1 MLSRMWHEFW
11 LILFAA
17 LIGVG
22 VFAGAGMLIGF
33 GAMGLLITGAGWLW
47 NRISLEDVS
56 YEREFTQQRVFIG
69 EKASLRITLTNRKP
83 LPLSRALVEDEMPES
98 MDLAD
103 ADVVGSPNP
112 EAQTLRH
119 STSMSWYERIR
130 WTYEFTCNR
139 RGYFRVGPATL
150 KSGDIFG
157 FFGSEK
163 VVRSRDYV
171 LVYPRV
177 VSLPEIGMPS
187 ARPLGETRGGIRI
200 FEDASRP
207 MGLRDYRTGDPLKIV
222 DWKATAR
229 MQDLQVRTFEPS
241 SSLTVIL
248 AVAVDT
254 MAHTWEGYSPIH
266 LERII
271 TAAASI
277 ASYAAAQRCNLGLF
291 SNGTPILADRPL
303 KIAPSQAPEQ
313 LTVILE
319 ALASIRPL
327 PVGSIAAHLSD
338 EWRRFPMGATV
349 VVVVSLVSDE
359 LPNALVSM
367 RSRGISAVVVYVGD
381 DPCPPLP
388 DGTLVYEIGDAFE
401 GLEFRERM
409 GVSDLIGDLEGDLPT
424 DADAAAFRQS
434 SLDTVAGY
442 RQSSANGAVGGD
454 AGGDCAAGR

>member
-47 NRISLEDVS
+47 NRVSLEDVS
-56 YEREFTQQRVFIG
+56 YKREFTQQRVFIG
-69 EKASLRITLTNRKP
+69 EKASMRITLTNRKP
-83 LPLSRALVEDEMPES
+83 LPLSRALVEDEMPAS
-98 MDLAD
+98 MDLVD

-112 EAQTLRH
+112 EAKTLRH

-130 WTYEFTCNR
+130 WTYEFTCRR

-163 VVRSRDYV
+163 IIRSQDYV

-254 MAHTWEGYSPIH
+254 VAHTWEGYSPIH

-277 ASYAAAQRCNLGLF
+277 ANYAAGQRCNLGSVLQRHAHTGGQTAQD
-291 SNGTPILADRPL
+291 SAQPSAGAADRDTRSACVHTP
-303 KIAPSQAPEQ
+303 
-313 LTVILE
+313 
-319 ALASIRPL
+319 
-327 PVGSIAAHLSD
+327 AA
-338 EWRRFPMGATV
+338 
-349 VVVVSLVSDE
+349 
-359 LPNALVSM
+359 
-367 RSRGISAVVVYVGD
+367 RGIDRRPTERRMAA
-381 DPCPPLP
+381 LP
-388 DGTLVYEIGDAFE
+388 DGRNRGCGAIA
-401 GLEFRERM
+401 
-409 GVSDLIGDLEGDLPT
+409 GVRRTAGRAAQHALSRHQRRGGVCGRRT
-424 DADAAAFRQS
+424 VSAAA
-434 SLDTVAGY
+434 
-442 RQSSANGAVGGD
+442 
-454 AGGDCAAGR
+454 

>member
-33 GAMGLLITGAGWLW
+33 GVMGLLITGAGWLW

-69 EKASLRITLTNRKP
+69 EKASMRITLTNRKP
-83 LPLSRALVEDEMPES
+83 LPLSRALVEDEMPAS

-112 EAQTLRH
+112 EAKTLRH

-130 WTYEFTCNR
+130 WTYEFTCRR

-163 VVRSRDYV
+163 TIRSQDYV

-254 MAHTWEGYSPIH
+254 VAHTWEGYSPIH

-277 ASYAAAQRCNLGLF
+277 ANYAAGQRCNLGLF

-327 PVGSIAAHLSD
+327 PVGSIAAQLSD

-349 VVVVSLVSDE
+349 VVALSLVSDE
-359 LPNALVSM
+359 LPGVLLSM

-381 DPCPPLP
+381 EPCPPLP
-388 DGTLVYEIGDAFE
+388 EGTLVYEIGDAFE

-409 GVSDLIGDLEGDLPT
+409 GSADLAGDLTGDLPT
-424 DADAAAFRQS
+424 DAAAGFRQS
-434 SLDTVAGY
+434 SADM
-442 RQSSANGAVGGD
+442 
-454 AGGDCAAGR
+454 AGGGGIDGAIDGDMGGADMRRYG